1 MKIPVV
7 DIGDCSLCGGCV
19 DICPDVFEINELGYV
34 QVLDQDRYAQACI
47 DEAIKYCPEN
57 CIVWEDSQ

>member
-1 MKIPVV
+1 MSVPVV

-19 DICPDVFEINELGYV
+19 DLCPDVFAINDLGYV
-34 QVLDQDRYAQACI
+34 QVLDQDTYLHDCI

-57 CIVWEDSQ
+57 CIAWEPS